1 IVIKMSI
8 PGIQRNEVT
17 VECNGD
23 VITICGVRKG
33 VGSQGVRR
41 YHQMEIR
48 NGYFERRIVIR
59 RPFDPNG
66 ATARYEDGF
75 LYVTIP
81 KSSQPVQNVLHMR
94 LRF

>member
-1 IVIKMSI
+1 MNPRSPFLSAKALDDRDVFRQFLDDFHALRRGLRGRYRDVWRPPTDVYETEEDIVIKMSI

-41 YHQMEIR
+41 
-48 NGYFERRIVIR
+48 
-59 RPFDPNG
+59 
-66 ATARYEDGF
+66 
-75 LYVTIP
+75 
-81 KSSQPVQNVLHMR
+81 
-94 LRF
+94 